1 MFYSTICD
9 QETETNGDT
18 EVADQGLVRETAC
31 AIVGKLKSGEVTPLD
46 LLDVLEKRIAEV
58 DGKVNALPTLCFDR
72 ARNHAKALMKK
83 PAAERGLL
91 AGLPIPI
98 KDLTN
103 VEGVLTTQG
112 SPIYKDNIPAKSD
125 ILVEHL
131 ENNGGVIYAKSNT
144 PEFGAGANT
153 FNEVFGPTRN
163 PWDTSRSAAGS
174 SGGAAVA
181 LATGTAWLAHGSDMG
196 GSLRNPA
203 SFCGIVGIAA
213 EHRPRRAYDS
223 GGDRS
228 QSRPVQGPMARNVED
243 VALLLDAMSGEHPGD
258 PLSLPVLPNSFL
270 SAARSGSKPKRI
282 AYSPDL
288 GITPVD
294 PEVAAITR
302 KAAQRFAEAGAIVE
316 EAHPDL
322 REAHECFHVL
332 RAFDFAL
339 SKAALLRTKRDL
351 LKPEVIW
358 NIEEGLKLTV
368 EQLERAEAQRVAMTA
383 RTLEFFDKYDLLLC
397 PATIVP
403 PFPVENRYVA
413 ECAGK
418 KFDNYVEWLGIVYAI
433 TLVCCPA
440 LSLPCG
446 FTASGLPVGLQMV
459 APPRGEAQLA
469 GRQPRCWR
477 IFWACAA
484 RRRSIRER
492 RNRERRNRGTYGR
505 RQRAAAR
512 KQADAQQG
520 ALGARGK
527 IPHRKDFAAR
537 RDAPAAGPASDKG
550 LADARS
556 RADAEHFARAL
567 AARRLRRGR
576 KSDLLGFCAVHRPA
590 AEQVRVRHPLR
601 HHMVALR
608 QSMGGAGDPRPARR
622 LPAARRGAVR
632 GAAFA

>member
-1 MFYSTICD
+1 MR
-9 QETETNGDT
+9 
-18 EVADQGLVRETAC
+18 VADAHGLVRETAC
-31 AIVGKLKSGEVTPLD
+31 AVVDKLNSGEVTPLD

-58 DGKVNALPTLCFDR
+58 DGEVNALPTLCFDR
-72 ARNHAKALMKK
+72 ARAHARALMQK
-83 PAAERGLL
+83 PAGERGLL
-91 AGLPIPI
+91 AGLPVPI

-112 SPIYKDNIPAKSD
+112 SPIYKDNIPARSD
-125 ILVEHL
+125 VMVEHL
-131 ENNGGVIYAKSNT
+131 EANGGIVYAKSNT

-153 FNEVFGPTRN
+153 FNEVFGATRN
-163 PWDTSRSAAGS
+163 PWDISRSAAGS

-203 SFCGIVGIAA
+203 SFCGIVGM
-213 EHRPRRAYDS
+213 RPSIGRVAHTPKF
-223 GGDRS
+223 GIDRTLG
-228 QSRPVQGPMARNVED
+228 VQGPMARNVED
-243 VALLLDAMSGEHPGD
+243 LALLLDAMSGEHPAD
-258 PLSLPVLPNSFL
+258 PLSLPLLPESFR
-270 SAARSGSKPKRI
+270 SAARSGNKPKRV

-302 KAAQRFAEAGAIVE
+302 KAAERFAEAGVIVE

-332 RAFDFAL
+332 RAFDFAI

-368 EQLERAEAQRVAMTA
+368 EQIERAEAQRVAMAA
-383 RTLEFFDKYDLLLC
+383 RTLEFFKTYDLLLA
-397 PATIVP
+397 PATIVA

-433 TLVCCPA
+433 TLACVPA

-459 APPRGEAQLA
+459 GPPRGDARLLA
-469 GRQPRCWR
+469 GAKALED
-477 IFWACAA
+477 ILGV
-484 RRRSIRER
+484 
-492 RNRERRNRGTYGR
+492 RGTTP
-505 RQRAAAR
+505 
-512 KQADAQQG
+512 
-520 ALGARGK
+520 
-527 IPHRKDFAAR
+527 I
-537 RDAPAAGPASDKG
+537 
-550 LADARS
+550 
-556 RADAEHFARAL
+556 
-567 AARRLRRGR
+567 
-576 KSDLLGFCAVHRPA
+576 
-590 AEQVRVRHPLR
+590 
-601 HHMVALR
+601 
-608 QSMGGAGDPRPARR
+608 DPR
-622 LPAARRGAVR
+622 GTK
-632 GAAFA
+632 